1 MSLCL
6 NMTTL
11 FMYVSSPSG
20 KTDEYGEGVAKCL
33 KKLVSFWLFSLLAY
47 SYTVNMANEFRICDD
62 CQATNVKTLLPRLK
76 KIDEQAEVQIGCQS
90 YCGPGRKKS
99 FAFVNNRPVAAPTED
114 ELIEKIEKKVK
125 K

>member
-1 MSLCL
+1 
-6 NMTTL
+6 
-11 FMYVSSPSG
+11 
-20 KTDEYGEGVAKCL
+20 
-33 KKLVSFWLFSLLAY
+33 
-47 SYTVNMANEFRICDD
+47 MANEFRICDD

-99 FAFVNNRPVAAPTED
+99 FAFVNNRPVAALTED

>member
-1 MSLCL
+1 
-6 NMTTL
+6 
-11 FMYVSSPSG
+11 
-20 KTDEYGEGVAKCL
+20 
-33 KKLVSFWLFSLLAY
+33 
-47 SYTVNMANEFRICDD
+47 MANEFRICDD

>member
-1 MSLCL
+1 MS
-6 NMTTL
+6 TL
-11 FMYVSSPSG
+11 
-20 KTDEYGEGVAKCL
+20 
-33 KKLVSFWLFSLLAY
+33 
-47 SYTVNMANEFRICDD
+47 ANEFRILY

-76 KIDEQAEVQIGCQS
+76 KIDEQAEVQISCQS
-90 YCGPGRKKS
+90 YCGAGRKKS

>member
-1 MSLCL
+1 
-6 NMTTL
+6 
-11 FMYVSSPSG
+11 
-20 KTDEYGEGVAKCL
+20 
-33 KKLVSFWLFSLLAY
+33 
-47 SYTVNMANEFRICDD
+47 MANEFRICDD
-62 CQATNVKTLLPRLK
+62 CQAINVKTLLPRLK